1 MHTYI
6 HSYTHTYA
14 YKVWRYC
21 RRQTANALQETK
33 SNEFKST
40 VLMLKMMETKILS
53 MELKILSAINGLAST
68 DANGSKDPNGSHE
81 ASASAGDRHPPGTPP
96 VSGQR
101 KLVPPEQPL
110 GINGEVAGELARV
123 SSGIADVHAGMQQ
136 LRDRQD
142 GLEETLAEHQRHV
155 TAQLEA
161 LLRAVTVRTHTNTH
175 KNNQTQT
182 HTHTH
187 THKLPFAC
195 ELT

>member
-6 HSYTHTYA
+6 HRYTHTYA

-68 DANGSKDPNGSHE
+68 DANGSKDPNCSHP
-81 ASASAGDRHPPGTPP
+81 ASASARDGHPRPPPP
-96 VSGQR
+96 VAGGR
-101 KLVPPEQPL
+101 GLVPHERPL
-110 GINGEVAGELARV
+110 DGEVAGEVARV
-123 SSGIADVHAGMQQ
+123 SSGIADLHAGMQE

-142 GLEETLAEHQRHV
+142 GLDDTLAEHQRHV

-161 LLRAVTVRTHTNTH
+161 LLQAVTVR
-175 KNNQTQT
+175 Q
-182 HTHTH
+182 HTH
-187 THKLPFAC
+187 AG
-195 ELT
+195 

>member
-6 HSYTHTYA
+6 HRYTHTYA

-68 DANGSKDPNGSHE
+68 DANGSKDPNDSHT
-81 ASASAGDRHPPGTPP
+81 ASARASDRHPRPPPP
-96 VSGQR
+96 VAGGR
-101 KLVPPEQPL
+101 GLVPHERPL
-110 GINGEVAGELARV
+110 DGEVAGELARV
-123 SSGIADVHAGMQQ
+123 SSGIADLHAGMQG

-142 GLEETLAEHQRHV
+142 GLDDTLAEHQRHV

-161 LLRAVTVRTHTNTH
+161 LLQAVTVR
-175 KNNQTQT
+175 Q
-182 HTHTH
+182 HTH
-187 THKLPFAC
+187 AG
-195 ELT
+195 

>member
-68 DANGSKDPNGSHE
+68 DANGSKDPNGSHTASLAYRNDSHT
-81 ASASAGDRHPPGTPP
+81 ASASASDRHPRPPPP
-96 VSGQR
+96 VAGGR
-101 KLVPPEQPL
+101 GLVPHERPL
-110 GINGEVAGELARV
+110 DGQVAGELAQV
-123 SSGIADVHAGMQQ
+123 SSGIADLHAGMQE

-142 GLEETLAEHQRHV
+142 GLEDTLAEHQRHV

-161 LLRAVTVRTHTNTH
+161 LLQAVTVR
-175 KNNQTQT
+175 Q
-182 HTHTH
+182 HTH
-187 THKLPFAC
+187 AV
-195 ELT
+195 

>member
-1 MHTYI
+1 MHAYI
-6 HSYTHTYA
+6 HRYTHTYA

-68 DANGSKDPNGSHE
+68 DANGSKDPNNSHT
-81 ASASAGDRHPPGTPP
+81 ASASASDRHPRPSPP
-96 VSGQR
+96 VAGGR
-101 KLVPPEQPL
+101 GLVPHERPL
-110 GINGEVAGELARV
+110 DGEVAGELARV
-123 SSGIADVHAGMQQ
+123 SSGIADLHASMQE

-142 GLEETLAEHQRHV
+142 GLEDTLAEHQRHV

-161 LLRAVTVRTHTNTH
+161 LLQAVTVR
-175 KNNQTQT
+175 Q
-182 HTHTH
+182 HTH
-187 THKLPFAC
+187 AG
-195 ELT
+195 